1 MGAGLDA
8 GSAIGTRACAPQDFL
23 ELEKPDKVGG
33 VSLPPSQPRSA
44 SGGVLSEESPWQK
57 PSVTGSENSPRGLVP
72 ISEMCDV
79 SHMKR
84 HFAVIIY
91 VEEKY

>member
-1 MGAGLDA
+1 MPSELGPALPK
-8 GSAIGTRACAPQDFL
+8 TFL
-23 ELEKPDKVGG
+23 EREKPDKVGG

-57 PSVTGSENSPRGLVP
+57 PSSGGSVIGSENSPRGLVP
-72 ISEMCDV
+72 ISEMCDE